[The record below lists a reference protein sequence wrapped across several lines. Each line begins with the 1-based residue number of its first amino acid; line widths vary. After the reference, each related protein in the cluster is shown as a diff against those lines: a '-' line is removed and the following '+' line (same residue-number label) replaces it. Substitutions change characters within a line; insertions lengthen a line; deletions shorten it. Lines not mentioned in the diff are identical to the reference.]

1 MTLKSIY
8 PFLTH
13 TTSIYVFICL
23 QIRENREKGGFVL
36 HQERRKFPSPYNL
49 GLGDPAANLG
59 IGYVY
64 GHFIN
69 PDKGQALYV

>member
-1 MTLKSIY
+1 M
-8 PFLTH
+8 
-13 TTSIYVFICL
+13 
-23 QIRENREKGGFVL
+23 L